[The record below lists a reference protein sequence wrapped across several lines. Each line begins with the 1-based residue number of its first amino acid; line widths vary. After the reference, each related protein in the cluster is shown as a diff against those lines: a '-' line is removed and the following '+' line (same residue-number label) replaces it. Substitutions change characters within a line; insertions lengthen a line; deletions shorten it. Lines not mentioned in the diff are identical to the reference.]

1 MDKEQILDFYINFYK
16 WNKKKYFQDFAV
28 FPSVL
33 KM

>member
-16 WNKKKYFQDFAV
+16 WKKKYFQDFAV
-28 FPSVL
+28 FPTVL